1 VRLGRQRREHE
12 SFKFDDAGFESRLV
26 WIFGSP
32 RSGSTWLLQLLVHPL
47 VPTDESALGV
57 ECRDAPDGGAPQA
70 IPINEPYI
78 PQHLTPPL
86 FQAGAVSEEL
96 AAVTLNSFRHASP
109 NYLLSDHYADVW
121 RPELRRLL
129 LVRLEAQARQ
139 IAEKHS
145 LSDPLVI
152 VKEPNGSIGAD
163 FVMSL
168 LPRARLI
175 FLLRDGR
182 DVVDSML
189 DALAPGS
196 WLESRTDG
204 RSRDVH
210 GERLK
215 LVRRESNLW
224 LARTEAVQRAYDAH
238 PPHLRRVVRYEEAR
252 TGAAGVLAGLD
263 SWLGS
268 RRGKEGR
275 ASAVRWNDFDSYP
288 PEAKGPGMPLRAA
301 RPGLWRENLS
311 RSERDAMNGVMGAK
325 LADLGYRT

>member
-1 VRLGRQRREHE
+1 VRLARRGRVGEA
-12 SFKFDDAGFESRLV
+12 STFDHAAFESRLV
-26 WIFGSP
+26 WVFGSP

-57 ECRDAPDGGAPQA
+57 DCRDAPDGDAPQA
-70 IPINEPYI
+70 LPINEPYI

-86 FQAGAVSEEL
+86 FQTGVVSEEL

-109 NYLLSDHYADVW
+109 NYLLSDRYADIW
-121 RPELRRLL
+121 RPELRRLV

-139 IAEKHS
+139 VAAKYS

-182 DVVDSML
+182 DVVDSMI

-196 WLESRTDG
+196 WLESPTDG
-204 RSRDVH
+204 QSRDFRE
-210 GERLK
+210 ERLNV
-215 LVRRESNLW
+215 VRRESRLW
-224 LARTEAVQRAYDAH
+224 LARTQAVQRAYDAH
-238 PPHLRRVVRYEEAR
+238 PPNLRRVVRYEEAR
-252 TGAAGVLAGLD
+252 TDAAGVLARLD
-263 SWLGS
+263 SWLGL
-268 RRGKEGR
+268 RRGEKGR

-288 PEAKGPGMPLRAA
+288 PGAKGPGMPLRAA

-311 RSERDAMNGVMGAK
+311 RSEQDAMDGVMGAK
-325 LADLGYRT
+325 LAELGYQA